1 MPTGRNGQL
10 CGLILI
16 LTASASVYLVVVVP
30 LGNLSPE
37 RQSALDNQRM
47 FAHRP
52 EAADKLLELR
62 AQASERRGPA
72 SARKVTVEGFS
83 DAAASAELQSHIE
96 ELSTSIDATINSTES
111 IPAEVRG
118 SYHPAG
124 PRYVLVG
131 AHETWVR
138 WFAKLEAATP
148 PLVIDNLHIHSG
160 LRVDERKGC
169 PRAPGPATPTL
180 NAGPDLGGFRTDENL
195 AVVKS

>member
-1 MPTGRNGQL
+1 MPTGRNGRL

-16 LTASASVYLVVVVP
+16 LTASAGVYLVVVVP
-30 LGNLSPE
+30 LVNLSSE

-72 SARKVTVEGFS
+72 SARKFTLEGFS

-96 ELSTSIDATINSTES
+96 ELGTSIDTTIDSTES
-111 IPAEVRG
+111 ISAEVRG
-118 SYHPAG
+118 SYHPAD

-131 AHETWVR
+131 AYETWVR
-138 WFAKLEAATP
+138 RFAKLEAATP
-148 PLVIDNLHIHSG
+148 PLVIDNLHIQSG
-160 LRVDERKGC
+160 LRVDERTGR
-169 PRAPGPATPTL
+169 PRARGPATPTL
-180 NAGPDLGGFRTDENL
+180 NAGPDFCGFRTNENL
-195 AVVKS
+195 TVVKP

>member
-1 MPTGRNGQL
+1 
-10 CGLILI
+10 
-16 LTASASVYLVVVVP
+16 
-30 LGNLSPE
+30 
-37 RQSALDNQRM
+37 M
-47 FAHRP
+47 FAHRA

-83 DAAASAELQSHIE
+83 NAAASAELQSHIE
-96 ELSTSIDATINSTES
+96 ELTSIDATINITES

-148 PLVIDNLHIHSG
+148 PLVIDKLHIHSG
-160 LRVDERKGC
+160 LRVDERKAC
-169 PRAPGPATPTL
+169 PRPPGLATPTL
-180 NAGPDLGGFRTDENL
+180 NGGPDLCGFRTDENL
-195 AVVKS
+195 AVVKA

>member
-1 MPTGRNGQL
+1 
-10 CGLILI
+10 
-16 LTASASVYLVVVVP
+16 
-30 LGNLSPE
+30 
-37 RQSALDNQRM
+37 M

-72 SARKVTVEGFS
+72 SARKVTVEGFGN
-83 DAAASAELQSHIE
+83 AAASAELQSHIE

-148 PLVIDNLHIHSG
+148 PLVIDKLHIHSG
-160 LRVDERKGC
+160 LRVDERKAC
-169 PRAPGPATPTL
+169 PRPPGLATPAL
-180 NAGPDLGGFRTDENL
+180 DAGAAPYGFHPNENP
-195 AVVKS
+195 AVVKP